1 MKSADKN
8 NSKTRGHRGKQRSS
22 PNKPA
27 GADRLVVR
35 KWGNSAGLR
44 IPMNIMRAAK
54 LELDQEVEAR
64 VEDGALVVKPVS
76 SQRKYVLKDLLDRIT
91 PENRHELV
99 ETAPVG
105 KEVW

>member
-1 MKSADKN
+1 MKQQDKK
-8 NSKTRGHRGKQRSS
+8 NSKTKGRRAKAPARGLE
-22 PNKPA
+22 PA

-54 LELDQEVEAR
+54 FEVDQEVDAH
-64 VEDGALVVKPVS
+64 VEDGKLIVQPATG
-76 SQRKYVLKDLLDRIT
+76 RKQTLKEILDRIT
-91 PENRHELV
+91 PENRHDRV
-99 ETAPVG
+99 DTGAPVG